1 MYCFITSQINEIQ
14 HDECHTVVAMQ
25 SLYSWNVIFFKWQL
39 QVRTCALC
47 FLEILAK
54 VAFNGGEAGGGERE
68 IVLIKQKP
76 DMKSKRVQMLLLSFG
91 KDISSFF
98 SLLFRDSYGF

>member
-1 MYCFITSQINEIQ
+1 M
-14 HDECHTVVAMQ
+14 
-25 SLYSWNVIFFKWQL
+25 
-39 QVRTCALC
+39 
-47 FLEILAK
+47 
-54 VAFNGGEAGGGERE
+54 AFNGGEAGGGERE